1 MFSQA
6 VGSDPSNPHRLT
18 RDCNNTRRAVQL
30 DEAASL
36 GQRLKAD
43 RQSERTHPVV
53 AVVVPFESPTRE
65 GPNRIA
71 SFEGDVIAIDGV
83 ELQLHAIET
92 VLDARSRH
100 AYAGSGRGRPLQ
112 GQVHRDPIDIDG
124 YVLFGSQPLSWGA
137 VLAYVLSLD
146 KDHPT
151 GDLLTC
157 RVRLTANEPRRHA
170 AASDTPLRFRHVR
183 ETLRQIS

>member
-1 MFSQA
+1 M
-6 VGSDPSNPHRLT
+6 
-18 RDCNNTRRAVQL
+18 
-30 DEAASL
+30 
-36 GQRLKAD
+36 
-43 RQSERTHPVV
+43 
-53 AVVVPFESPTRE
+53 PFESPTRE
-65 GPNRIA
+65 SPSRVA

-100 AYAGSGRGRPLQ
+100 AYSGSERGRPLQ

-151 GDLLTC
+151 GDLLTS
-157 RVRLTANEPRRHA
+157 RVRLVPNQPRRHA
-170 AASDTPLRFRHVR
+170 AAPDTWGEIP
-183 ETLRQIS
+183 TPS